1 MKQQTSIEEEILRQM
16 YEQQQRMVHEQTV
29 RNGNIQNDID
39 AQAQNQ
45 REVAI
50 IVAIDQYRGY
60 AKEGKIPWYYTED
73 FKWFKSRTDGKICIM
88 GRKTYED
95 INERLGEKAKESVL
109 PGRKCFVVSTTLT
122 ELPNATV
129 IKSISEFEQH
139 LDPDDNRP
147 AYIIGG
153 GQLFTEGISLASIVM
168 TTIINKDYE
177 CDQFFPTEY
186 LEQKFFPAQT
196 FKVNTNDELRFVIWK
211 RKPS

>member
-1 MKQQTSIEEEILRQM
+1 MKQQTSIEEEIIRQIN
-16 YEQQQRMVHEQTV
+16 ENNQRMYKERTA
-29 RNGNIQNDID
+29 RNGNIQQEID
-39 AQAQNQ
+39 VQSQNR

-60 AKEGKIPWYYTED
+60 AKQGKIPWHYTED
-73 FKWFKSRTDGKICIM
+73 FKWFKQRTDGKICIM

-109 PGRKCFVVSTTLT
+109 PNRKCFVVSSTLT

-129 IKSISEFEQH
+129 IKSIGEFEQH
-139 LDPDDNRP
+139 LEPDDNRP
-147 AYIIGG
+147 AFIIGG
-153 GQLFTEGISLASIVM
+153 GQLFTEGITLASIVM
-168 TTIINKDYE
+168 TTIIDKDYE

-186 LEQKFFPAQT
+186 LEKAFFPAQT
-196 FKVNTNDELRFVIWK
+196 FKVNTTNELRFVIWK